1 MNHNWTSNGYECAV
15 WDGSVRPLLSRVFS
29 TRRDESV
36 RLYCAVRLYCPV
48 SLKSQFCNLEIY

>member
-29 TRRDESV
+29 TRWDESV
-36 RLYCAVRLYCPV
+36 RLYCPV
-48 SLKSQFCNLEIY
+48 NLKSQFCNLEIY